1 MRRRSSLHAVLLVP
15 ALLLVAACGSSGTEV
30 AVTATE
36 SACQVTDTELTAGTY
51 SFAATNSTSKEL
63 ELYVYGQQDGAFTKV
78 VAEAEHI
85 APGTTRKAKAKL
97 AAGEYELACKAE
109 GDEQGNRT
117 KVTVK

>member
-1 MRRRSSLHAVLLVP
+1 MRRRSMLHAALIAP
-15 ALLLVAACGSSGTEV
+15 ALVLVAACGSSGTEV
-30 AVTATE
+30 AVTATD
-36 SACQVTDTELTAGTY
+36 SACQVADTELTAGTY
-51 SFAATNSTSKEL
+51 SFATKNSTNKEI

-97 AAGEYELACKAE
+97 SAGEYELACKAD
-109 GDEQGNRT
+109 GDDQGNRT